1 LSFGQLLR
9 QYRTAAGFS
18 QEHLADLARLSV
30 EAIGALE
37 RGTRR
42 TPYRGTVALLAK
54 ALELNPEDRAKL
66 EAAADGVRARPSR
79 NSSEGQEAESKRR
92 LPIQTT
98 SLIGRQRE
106 VAEIIGMLDRSRLV
120 TITGSGGV
128 GKTRVTL
135 EVASLAVS
143 NDRPDIRF
151 VDLSQISD
159 GTLVAEPVAA
169 ALGRTSDQA
178 ASIEALVRAL
188 SSAQALLVLDNCE
201 HLIAD
206 VAHLVSTLLRTCPG
220 IAFLTASRERLAV
233 QGEAVY
239 RLPSLG
245 LPTDRP
251 PDLDRA
257 RHYDAIELFVQ
268 RATAIDHTI
277 AFSDQDVGDICEICS
292 RLDGIPL
299 ALELAAARVTLLG
312 LAELRERIGEGLA
325 LTGGPRNLP
334 ARQQTMRATIT
345 WSYDLLN
352 IDERRVLDR
361 VSIFAGG
368 FSLSAAEAVCAA
380 GDIAT
385 DSIADILASLVDK
398 SLVNVS
404 RFEKAARF
412 TLLDSVRSF
421 ALERLHD
428 ADAVAIFRERHARW
442 IAEFADWVDASRA
455 EFPEFR
461 LRSEVD
467 PELENA
473 RAAIAWALEQ
483 KSDAGTVVA
492 GRIVGGLRTIWL
504 TSGRRSE
511 CRRFSTIVLENIDE
525 QRYPSV
531 VAPLLR
537 VLVQTSDGAEILAL
551 AERATAAFE
560 RIGDRLGIAVLQ
572 SHVAKVL
579 RRRGF
584 IDEAEVAIGK
594 AGAIFA
600 TGDLPRLMQYTSF
613 LHHRLEIRSDQRR
626 YTEALADYEEGLGIL
641 RSLGDH
647 DALDWQMLRAEIES
661 KMGNFD
667 AAIDIADATIQLATK
682 QPKLYARLLSEAYP
696 NLAIWHIL
704 AGNFDAAYSAGCE
717 ALRRSMG
724 TSANDSARLIGILA
738 MANLAAVR
746 GQAPRAALLSGAL
759 DAYADMP
766 SLDGSFPGDP
776 VFDQCRALLD
786 ETLGDILETG
796 DIERLQLEGRSL
808 SIDMA
813 MAEASKVLDASA
825 R

>member
-1 LSFGQLLR
+1 M
-9 QYRTAAGFS
+9 
-18 QEHLADLARLSV
+18 ARLSV

-66 EAAADGVRARPSR
+66 EAAADGVRARPSP

-92 LPIQTT
+92 LPIQMT

-106 VAEIIGMLDRSRLV
+106 AAEIIGMLDRSRLV

-159 GTLVAEPVAA
+159 GTLVAETVAA

-178 ASIEALVRAL
+178 ASIEGLARAL

-361 VSIFAGG
+361 VSIFVGG

-696 NLAIWHIL
+696 NLAIWYIL
-704 AGNFDAAYSAGCE
+704 AGNFDAGYSAGRE

-796 DIERLQLEGRSL
+796 DIERLRLEGRSL